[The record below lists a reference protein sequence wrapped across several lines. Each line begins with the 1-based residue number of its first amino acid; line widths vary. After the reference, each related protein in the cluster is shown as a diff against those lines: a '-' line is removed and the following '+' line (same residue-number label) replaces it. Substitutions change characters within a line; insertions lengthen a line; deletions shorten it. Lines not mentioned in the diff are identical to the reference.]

1 MTEED
6 DDGILAVIEG
16 LQSWHGS
23 KIAQLQQILDH
34 KDSDIVI
41 ADTEIV
47 AGSDVARGLR
57 IGVMLA
63 IDMLGKLPL
72 VVERNSDELD
82 FEDDA

>member
-1 MTEED
+1 MNAND
-6 DDGILAVIEG
+6 DDILVVIKD
-16 LQSWHGS
+16 LQSWHGN

-41 ADTEIV
+41 SDIEIV
-47 AGSDVARGLR
+47 TGSDVARGVR

-63 IDMLGKLPL
+63 IDMLGKLPI
-72 VVERNSDELD
+72 VVESNSDELA